1 MMELM
6 MTDFV
11 GRLNLDLELVDA
23 SLEAGESIE
32 RRALAGLSIG
42 VEPVRALRDCVSLL
56 EVLTRL
62 KDDLG
67 ERSSLADVLERE
79 RGEYLR
85 SIYFAQAGRG
95 LTMAIDNLQWL
106 AAMLRSRV
114 AVLEWSLDEGRRVAR
129 SGVKL
134 DRWLVT
140 VRYEV
145 DRSEFSCSGSLG
157 LIERPAVP
165 VNGYD
170 LDLIG
175 ISLKRDAAQL
185 VRVLAGLCVGM
196 GLEDAVYCVRGVL
209 MAFDELRER
218 GCDVGT
224 SFGEILAGRFDDF
237 QRALVFACV
246 GRPWLEVY
254 MALGRVLEAVE
265 ARVELWKVNQ
275 LYGIDA
281 GQRVSPYVSVG
292 VPEACVFVVHQA

>member
-1 MMELM
+1 
-6 MTDFV
+6 
-11 GRLNLDLELVDA
+11 
-23 SLEAGESIE
+23 
-32 RRALAGLSIG
+32 
-42 VEPVRALRDCVSLL
+42 VSLL

-79 RGEYLR
+79 RGEYVR

-95 LTMAIDNLQWL
+95 LSMAIDNLQWL

-114 AVLEWSLDEGRRVAR
+114 AVLEWSMDEGRRVAR
-129 SGVKL
+129 SGLKL
-134 DRWLVT
+134 DRWLET

-157 LIERPAVP
+157 LIERPVAP
-165 VNGYD
+165 VSGYD

-175 ISLKRDAAQL
+175 ISLKRDAAPL

-209 MAFDELRER
+209 TAFDELRER

-292 VPEACVFVVHQA
+292 VPEACVFVVHQV

>member
-1 MMELM
+1 

-157 LIERPAVP
+157 LIERPAIA
-165 VNGYD
+165 GERLRSRSD
-170 LDLIG
+170 RHFAQAGCCAIG
-175 ISLKRDAAQL
+175 PGSR
-185 VRVLAGLCVGM
+185 RS
-196 GLEDAVYCVRGVL
+196 VRGH
-209 MAFDELRER
+209 
-218 GCDVGT
+218 G
-224 SFGEILAGRFDDF
+224 S
-237 QRALVFACV
+237 
-246 GRPWLEVY
+246 
-254 MALGRVLEAVE
+254 
-265 ARVELWKVNQ
+265 
-275 LYGIDA
+275 
-281 GQRVSPYVSVG
+281 
-292 VPEACVFVVHQA
+292 